1 MRSVFDLFKTRV
13 RNLARAR
20 LLASQL
26 VRFCRCDDQSRTI
39 NLFQS
44 GHPVHSEKIRYQHG
58 DAQAGRRFHA
68 SGDEP
73 INRPF
78 RLRLA
83 DNGAHH
89 AAQIFFLMRLID
101 CEHFELRRH
110 LFWARSDSIHAIS
123 DRRIH
128 QHKPGEIMRA
138 LTLDVS
144 GEILH
149 SLRPTD
155 QHRPPRVQSF
165 EHIVQILCAHLR
177 RVAARC
183 YRRLPLRARIESDHA
198 VSLSEAI
205 NLLSPN
211 ISGSTPT
218 GNKNQSRPRARLAR
232 FDYAQRHAS
241 ADIHLSLA

>member
-39 NLFQS
+39 NLFQR

-110 LFWARSDSIHAIS
+110 LFWARSDSTHAIS
-123 DRRIH
+123 DCRVH
-128 QHKPGEIMRA
+128 QHNWSCHNTFRRGETEHKATCGLIGGGYGTEVILYWERRRA
-138 LTLDVS
+138 
-144 GEILH
+144 
-149 SLRPTD
+149 
-155 QHRPPRVQSF
+155 
-165 EHIVQILCAHLR
+165 
-177 RVAARC
+177 
-183 YRRLPLRARIESDHA
+183 
-198 VSLSEAI
+198 
-205 NLLSPN
+205 
-211 ISGSTPT
+211 
-218 GNKNQSRPRARLAR
+218 
-232 FDYAQRHAS
+232 
-241 ADIHLSLA
+241 